1 MNTTPLI
8 SVIIP
13 AYNTIDVI
21 KETLKSVENQTYQN
35 YQIIIIDDGS
45 TDGTGQFIDNYQ
57 KKNNKC
63 IVYHQ
68 SNSGVSEARNKGI
81 LYSTGEFICFLDSD
95 DTYAPTFLE
104 KLLLRQQQT
113 NSNIVYC
120 GFYRIR
126 KNNIVKEVF
135 SFEEGKLVRCFIE
148 KCWHLSGMLFRR
160 SYLIDNKIIF
170 DTDLKVCEDI
180 FFTIKA
186 ISNSDVVAVKE
197 HLFNYLYRDKSV
209 TNSTEKIKLYIQ
221 DIETWLH
228 IQFFINHN
236 YNQEDKIVVEQLI
249 RLIVVKLKV
258 KLIIEYLKTFNY
270 KQIKN
275 YLNEDLEFAKEVK
288 TCNKKLFRKSEQKK
302 MKIIKSN
309 NLIIWFLGSLYY
321 RYIRHD

>member
-1 MNTTPLI
+1 MNTSPLI

-13 AYNTIDVI
+13 VYNTIDVI
-21 KETLKSVENQTYQN
+21 KRTLKSVENQTYQN

-45 TDGTGQFIDNYQ
+45 TDGTSQFIDKYK

-63 IVYHQ
+63 IVFHQ
-68 SNSGVSEARNKGI
+68 SNGGVSEARNKGI
-81 LYSTGEFICFLDSD
+81 LCSTGEFICFLDSD
-95 DTYAPTFLE
+95 DTYSPTFLE

-120 GFYRIR
+120 GFYRLR

-135 SFEEGKLVRCFIE
+135 SFEEGNVVKCFIE

-160 SYLIDNKIIF
+160 SFLIENKIVF
-170 DTDLKVCEDI
+170 DSELKVCEDI

-186 ISNSDVVAVKE
+186 ISNSDVVAVKD

-209 TNSTEKIKLYIQ
+209 TNSTVKIKLYKE
-221 DIETWLH
+221 DIESWLR

-236 YNQEDKIVVEQLI
+236 YYQEDKIVIEQLI

-258 KLIIEYLKTFNY
+258 KLMVEYLKTFNY

-275 YLNEDLEFAKEVK
+275 YLNGDLEFAKEVI
-288 TCNKKLFRKSEQKK
+288 TFNKKFFRKSEQKK
-302 MKIIKSN
+302 LKIIKSN
-309 NLIIWFLGSLYY
+309 NLMIWFLGSLYY